1 MEEHMAESNET
12 KTNFAGTYFDKDF
25 VLKLSYWAGIAAW
38 IVLGAYLL
46 NWLIAFSQFL
56 VNFGNGLFYSK
67 GMNPFDV
74 VNFFTPYLMLP
85 LPGFV
90 YFIGLQ
96 SVSKALLI
104 LMDMEDDLRRA
115 ARK

>member
-1 MEEHMAESNET
+1 MSESNES

-25 VLKLSYWAGIAAW
+25 VLRLSNWARIAAW
-38 IVLGAYLL
+38 IVLGAYLV
-46 NWLIAFSQFL
+46 NWVVGFSQFL
-56 VNFGNGLFYSK
+56 VNFGNGLYFNK
-67 GMNPFDV
+67 GMNPFDA
-74 VNFFTPYLMLP
+74 VNFFTPFVIQP

-96 SVSKALLI
+96 AVGKALLI